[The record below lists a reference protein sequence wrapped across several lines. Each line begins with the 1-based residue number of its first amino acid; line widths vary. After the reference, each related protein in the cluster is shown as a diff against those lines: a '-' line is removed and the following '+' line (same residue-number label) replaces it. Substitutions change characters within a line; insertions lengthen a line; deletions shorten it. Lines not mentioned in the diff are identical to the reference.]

1 MLTHANMDS
10 VNLYGFFPEGLSI
23 MIDKLIQ
30 QYNFVYPNSS
40 AEILSVH
47 ANLVH
52 RKWMEMFIRT

>member
-52 RKWMEMFIRT
+52 RK